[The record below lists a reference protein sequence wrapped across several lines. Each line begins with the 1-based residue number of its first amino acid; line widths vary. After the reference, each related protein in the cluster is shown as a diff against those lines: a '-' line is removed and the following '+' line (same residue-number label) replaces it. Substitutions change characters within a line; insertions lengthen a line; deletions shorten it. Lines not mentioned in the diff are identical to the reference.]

1 MTENLH
7 DMTNGNVVSDGQTDK
22 LRDRYNQQ
30 RFNAE
35 GMLGKLREER
45 ENQLD
50 FIADTRSLTMV
61 PVADELREQM
71 PQVEEQQRLV
81 PTAPQVAIIPNTGS
95 DDDWYAQT
103 GPVVPNSHA
112 HEQIAAQLKI
122 PVKYYRRMLAE
133 QPDLLTHNVNRWLG
147 EIPARRMFRVR
158 QDENIGVARAYLS
171 DRYRRL
177 DNLELAESFI
187 PMMAD
192 PDSGWNIHQ
201 CGLTSIRMHIEAVFP
216 NLTGE
221 VRVGDAVALAVK
233 ISSSEVG
240 SGALSVQLGVH
251 RLICSNLM
259 IVPKWSQRQVHLG
272 RTQDEFIAL
281 LSDETIRKEDQLIID
296 KMRDVVTGMADTDR
310 FQELLATMTDSA
322 AAQVNN
328 PIAATEILGRNLS
341 LTDGEVRIVQ
351 NQMVKGGDASMW
363 GLTNALTATARDLDF
378 ERKAELELAA
388 GTILENAQT
397 WKQFTEATA
406 ATA

>member
-7 DMTNGNVVSDGQTDK
+7 DMTVGNVVGEGQTDK
-22 LRDRYNQQ
+22 LSARYAQQ
-30 RFNAE
+30 RFDAE
-35 GMLGKLREER
+35 GMLDKLREER
-45 ENQLD
+45 GTQLD
-50 FIADTRSLTMV
+50 FIADTRNLCMV
-61 PVADELREQM
+61 PVREELRDQM
-71 PQVEEQQRLV
+71 PEVEEQQRLV

-95 DDDWYAQT
+95 DDDWYTET

-147 EIPARRMFRVR
+147 EAPARRLFRVQR
-158 QDENIGVARAYLS
+158 DEQIGVARAYLS

-192 PDSGWNIHQ
+192 PDSGWQIHQ

-240 SGALSVQLGVH
+240 SGALNVQLGVH
-251 RLICSNLM
+251 RLVCSNLM

-272 RTQDEFIAL
+272 RTQDEFVAL

-310 FQELLATMTDSA
+310 FQELLVSMTDSTRA
-322 AAQVNN
+322 AIHD
-328 PIAATEILGRNLS
+328 PIVATEILGQNLS
-341 LTDGEVRIVQ
+341 LGEGELRAVQ
-351 NQMVKGGDASMW
+351 NQMVNGGDASMW

-397 WKQFTEATA
+397 WKQFTDATA
-406 ATA
+406 A